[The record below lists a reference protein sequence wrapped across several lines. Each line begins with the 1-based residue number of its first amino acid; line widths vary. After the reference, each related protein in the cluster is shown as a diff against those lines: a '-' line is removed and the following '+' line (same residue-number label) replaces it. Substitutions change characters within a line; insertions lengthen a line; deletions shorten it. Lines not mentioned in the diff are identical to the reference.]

1 MKLSYI
7 ITFVAGALLGAAP
20 TYFIT
25 RNIERKRA
33 DAEIQAYKDHVDK
46 RISELDNM
54 LEEKNMNA
62 VREDDVVLSE
72 SEEKSIEELSKKVD
86 KAVDEY
92 NKTVERIKWQGQM
105 TPDEARE
112 TGDPELIEAA
122 EWLDKRNKM
131 LAEGKIKGQD
141 GSPQVIS
148 MLTYTG
154 EGEGEYTYQDDYD
167 HVSLDWYAGDCVLS
181 YSHNCEVNGEEHEMG
196 EIVEKP
202 NFVVGWKW
210 KEHFGDPELF
220 NDADCVYVRNE
231 LLKCDFEIIRDEG
244 KYREIVLGDYDEEDN
259 DEQSKS

>member
-33 DAEIQAYKDHVDK
+33 DEEIQAYKDHVDK
-46 RISELDNM
+46 RISD
-54 LEEKNMNA
+54 LEEKLGSQEN
-62 VREDDVVLSE
+62 VREEDIVLSE

-122 EWLDKRNKM
+122 EWLDRRNKM
-131 LAEGKIKGQD
+131 LEEGRIKGQD

-167 HVSLDWYAGDCVLS
+167 HVSLDWYAGDCILS

-220 NDADCVYVRNE
+220 NDEDCVYVRNE
-231 LLKCDFEIIRDEG
+231 LLKCDFEIIRDAG

>member
-1 MKLSYI
+1 MKLSYV
-7 ITFVAGALLGAAP
+7 ITFAAGALLGAVP

-33 DAEIQAYKDHVDK
+33 DEEIQAYKDHVDK
-46 RISELDNM
+46 RISD
-54 LEEKNMNA
+54 LEERLGSQEKI
-62 VREDDVVLSE
+62 VLSE
-72 SEEKSIEELSKKVD
+72 SEEKSIEELSKNVD
-86 KAVDEY
+86 NAVEEY
-92 NKTVERIKWQGQM
+92 NKTMERIKWQGQM

-154 EGEGEYTYQDDYD
+154 EGEGEYTYQEDYD
-167 HVSLDWYAGDCVLS
+167 HVSLDWYAGDCVLA
-181 YSHNCEVNGEEHEMG
+181 YANLCEVDGVEHEMG
-196 EIVEKP
+196 EIVDKP

-220 NDADCVYVRNE
+220 NDEDCVYVRNE
-231 LLKCDFEIIRDEG
+231 FLKCDFEIIRDAG
-244 KYREIVLGDYDEEDN
+244 SYREIVLGDYSEEENGSD
-259 DEQSKS
+259 KS

>member
-1 MKLSYI
+1 MKLSYVV
-7 ITFVAGALLGAAP
+7 TFMAGALLGAVP

-33 DAEIQAYKDHVDK
+33 DEEIQAYKDHVDK
-46 RISELDNM
+46 RISD
-54 LEEKNMNA
+54 LEERLGSQEK
-62 VREDDVVLSE
+62 VVLSE
-72 SEEKSIEELSKKVD
+72 SEEKSIEELSKNVD
-86 KAVDEY
+86 SAVEEY
-92 NKTVERIKWQGQM
+92 NKTMERIKWQGQM

-148 MLTYTG
+148 ALSYTG

-167 HVSLDWYAGDCVLS
+167 HVSLDWYAGDCVLA
-181 YSHNCEVNGEEHEMG
+181 YSNLCEVDGVEHEMG

-220 NDADCVYVRNE
+220 NDEDCVYVRNE
-231 LLKCDFEIIRDEG
+231 FLKCDFEIIRDAG
-244 KYREIVLGDYDEEDN
+244 SYREIVLGDYSEEENGSD
-259 DEQSKS
+259 KS

>member
-7 ITFVAGALLGAAP
+7 ITFAAGALLGAVP

-33 DAEIQAYKDHVDK
+33 DEEIQAYKDHVDK
-46 RISELDNM
+46 RISD
-54 LEEKNMNA
+54 LEERLGSQDKI
-62 VREDDVVLSE
+62 VLSE
-72 SEEKSIEELSKKVD
+72 SEEKSIEELSKNVD
-86 KAVDEY
+86 NAVEEY
-92 NKTVERIKWQGQM
+92 NKTKERIKWQGQM

-131 LAEGKIKGQD
+131 LSEGKIKGQD

-167 HVSLDWYAGDCVLS
+167 HVSLDWYAGDCVLA
-181 YSHNCEVNGEEHEMG
+181 YANLCEVNGVEHEMG

-220 NDADCVYVRNE
+220 NDEDCVYVRNE
-231 LLKCDFEIIRDEG
+231 FLKCDFEIIRDAG
-244 KYREIVLGDYDEEDN
+244 SYREIVLGDYSEEENGSD
-259 DEQSKS
+259 KS

>member
-1 MKLSYI
+1 MKLSYV
-7 ITFVAGALLGAAP
+7 ITFMAGALLGAVP

-33 DAEIQAYKDHVDK
+33 DEEIQAYKDHVDK
-46 RISELDNM
+46 RISD
-54 LEEKNMNA
+54 LEERLGSQEKI
-62 VREDDVVLSE
+62 VLSE
-72 SEEKSIEELSKKVD
+72 SEEKSIEELSKNVD
-86 KAVDEY
+86 NAVEEY
-92 NKTVERIKWQGQM
+92 NKTMERIKWQGQM

-154 EGEGEYTYQDDYD
+154 EGEGEYTYKDDYD
-167 HVSLDWYAGDCVLS
+167 HVSLDWYAGDCVLA
-181 YSHNCEVNGEEHEMG
+181 YANLCEVDGVEHEMG
-196 EIVEKP
+196 EIVDKP

-210 KEHFGDPELF
+210 KEHFGDQELF
-220 NDADCVYVRNE
+220 NDEDCVYVRNE
-231 LLKCDFEIIRDEG
+231 FLKCDFEIIRDSG
-244 KYREIVLGDYDEEDN
+244 SYREIVLGDYSEEENGSD
-259 DEQSKS
+259 KS

>member
-7 ITFVAGALLGAAP
+7 VTFAAGALLGAVP

-33 DAEIQAYKDHVDK
+33 DEEIQAYKDHVDK
-46 RISELDNM
+46 RISD
-54 LEEKNMNA
+54 LEERLGSQEKI
-62 VREDDVVLSE
+62 VLSE
-72 SEEKSIEELSKKVD
+72 SEEKSIEELSKNVD
-86 KAVDEY
+86 NAVEEY
-92 NKTVERIKWQGQM
+92 NKTRERIKWQGQM

-167 HVSLDWYAGDCVLS
+167 HVSLDWYAGDCVLA
-181 YSHNCEVNGEEHEMG
+181 YANLCEVDGVEHEMG
-196 EIVEKP
+196 EIVDKP

-220 NDADCVYVRNE
+220 NDEDCVYVRNE
-231 LLKCDFEIIRDEG
+231 FLKCDFEIIRDAG
-244 KYREIVLGDYDEEDN
+244 SYREIVLGDYSEEENGSD
-259 DEQSKS
+259 KS

>member
-7 ITFVAGALLGAAP
+7 ITFAAGALLGAVP

-33 DAEIQAYKDHVDK
+33 DEEIQAYKDHVDK
-46 RISELDNM
+46 RISD
-54 LEEKNMNA
+54 LEERLGSHEKI
-62 VREDDVVLSE
+62 VLSE
-72 SEEKSIEELSKKVD
+72 SEEKSIEELSKNVD
-86 KAVDEY
+86 NAVEEY
-92 NKTVERIKWQGQM
+92 NKTMERIKWQGQM

-167 HVSLDWYAGDCVLS
+167 HVSLDWYAGDCVLA
-181 YSHNCEVNGEEHEMG
+181 YANLCEVDGVEHEMG
-196 EIVEKP
+196 EIVDKP

-220 NDADCVYVRNE
+220 NDEDCVYVRNE
-231 LLKCDFEIIRDEG
+231 FLKCDFEIIRDAG
-244 KYREIVLGDYDEEDN
+244 SYREIVLGDYSEEENGSD
-259 DEQSKS
+259 KS

>member
-7 ITFVAGALLGAAP
+7 ITFAAGALLGAVP

-33 DAEIQAYKDHVDK
+33 DEEIQAYKDHVDK
-46 RISELDNM
+46 RISD
-54 LEEKNMNA
+54 LEERLGSQEKI
-62 VREDDVVLSE
+62 VLSE
-72 SEEKSIEELSKKVD
+72 SEEKSIEELSKNVD
-86 KAVDEY
+86 NAVEEY
-92 NKTVERIKWQGQM
+92 NKTKERIKWQGQM

-167 HVSLDWYAGDCVLS
+167 HVSLDWYAGDCVLA
-181 YSHNCEVNGEEHEMG
+181 YANLCEVDGVEHEMG
-196 EIVEKP
+196 EIVDKP

-220 NDADCVYVRNE
+220 NDEDCVYVRNE
-231 LLKCDFEIIRDEG
+231 FLKCDFEIIRDAG
-244 KYREIVLGDYDEEDN
+244 SYREIVLGDYSEEENGSD
-259 DEQSKS
+259 KS

>member
-7 ITFVAGALLGAAP
+7 ITFAAGALLGAVP

-33 DAEIQAYKDHVDK
+33 DEEIQAYKDHVDK
-46 RISELDNM
+46 RISD
-54 LEEKNMNA
+54 LEERLGSQEKI
-62 VREDDVVLSE
+62 VLSE
-72 SEEKSIEELSKKVD
+72 SEEKSIEELSKNVD
-86 KAVDEY
+86 NAVEEY
-92 NKTVERIKWQGQM
+92 NKTMERIKWQGQM

-167 HVSLDWYAGDCVLS
+167 HVSLDWYAGDCVLA
-181 YSHNCEVNGEEHEMG
+181 YANLCEVDGVEHEMG
-196 EIVEKP
+196 EIVDKP

-220 NDADCVYVRNE
+220 NDEDCVYVRNE
-231 LLKCDFEIIRDEG
+231 FLKCDFEIIRDAG
-244 KYREIVLGDYDEEDN
+244 SYREIVLGDYSEEENGSD
-259 DEQSKS
+259 KS

>member
-1 MKLSYI
+1 MKLSYV
-7 ITFVAGALLGAAP
+7 ITFMAGALLGAVP

-33 DAEIQAYKDHVDK
+33 DEEIQAYKDHVDK
-46 RISELDNM
+46 RISD
-54 LEEKNMNA
+54 LEERLGSQEK
-62 VREDDVVLSE
+62 VVLSE
-72 SEEKSIEELSKKVD
+72 SEEKSIEELSKNVD
-86 KAVDEY
+86 SAVEEY
-92 NKTVERIKWQGQM
+92 NKTMERIKWQGQM

-148 MLTYTG
+148 ALSYTG

-167 HVSLDWYAGDCVLS
+167 HVSLDWYAGDCVLA
-181 YSHNCEVNGEEHEMG
+181 YSNLCEVDGVEHEMG

-220 NDADCVYVRNE
+220 NDEDCVYVRNE
-231 LLKCDFEIIRDEG
+231 FLKCDFEIIRDAG
-244 KYREIVLGDYDEEDN
+244 SYREIVLGDYSEEENGSD
-259 DEQSKS
+259 KS

>member
-7 ITFVAGALLGAAP
+7 VTFVAGALLGAVP

-33 DAEIQAYKDHVDK
+33 DEEIQAYKDHVDK
-46 RISELDNM
+46 RISD
-54 LEEKNMNA
+54 LEERLGSQEKI
-62 VREDDVVLSE
+62 VLSE
-72 SEEKSIEELSKKVD
+72 SEEKSIEELSKNVD
-86 KAVDEY
+86 NAVEEY
-92 NKTVERIKWQGQM
+92 NKTKERIKWQGQM

-167 HVSLDWYAGDCVLS
+167 HVSLDWYAGDCVLA
-181 YSHNCEVNGEEHEMG
+181 YANLCEVDGVEHEMG
-196 EIVEKP
+196 EIVDKP

-220 NDADCVYVRNE
+220 NDEDCVYVRNE
-231 LLKCDFEIIRDEG
+231 FLKCDFEIIRDAG
-244 KYREIVLGDYDEEDN
+244 SYREIVLGDYSEEENGSD
-259 DEQSKS
+259 KS

>member
-7 ITFVAGALLGAAP
+7 ITFAVGALAGAVP

-33 DAEIQAYKDHVDK
+33 DAEIEAYKEYVDK
-46 RISELDNM
+46 KIADLEAKIDRNAELD
-54 LEEKNMNA
+54 
-62 VREDDVVLSE
+62 DIVLAE
-72 SEEKSIEELSKKVD
+72 SEEKSIEELSKNVD
-86 KAVDEY
+86 NAVENY
-92 NKTVERIKWQGQM
+92 TKTVERIKWQGQM

-112 TGDPELIEAA
+112 TGDPELIAAA

-131 LAEGKIKGQD
+131 LAEGRIKGQD

-167 HVSLDWYAGDCVLS
+167 HVSLDWYAGDCVLAF
-181 YSHNCEVNGEEHEMG
+181 SHNCLVDGVEHEMG

-220 NDADCVYVRNE
+220 NDEDCVYVRNE
-231 LLKCDFEIIRDEG
+231 FLKCDFEIIRDAG
-244 KYREIVLGDYDEEDN
+244 KYREIVLGNYDEEEENGTD
-259 DEQSKS
+259 KS

>member
-1 MKLSYI
+1 MKLSYV
-7 ITFVAGALLGAAP
+7 ITFAAGALLGAVP

-33 DAEIQAYKDHVDK
+33 DEEIQAYKDHVDK
-46 RISELDNM
+46 RISD
-54 LEEKNMNA
+54 LEERLGSQEKI
-62 VREDDVVLSE
+62 VLSE
-72 SEEKSIEELSKKVD
+72 SEEKSIEELSKNVD
-86 KAVDEY
+86 NAVEEY
-92 NKTVERIKWQGQM
+92 NKTMERIKWQGQM

-154 EGEGEYTYQDDYD
+154 EGEGEYTYQEDYD
-167 HVSLDWYAGDCVLS
+167 HVSLDWYAGDCVLA
-181 YSHNCEVNGEEHEMG
+181 YSNLCEVDGVEHEMG
-196 EIVEKP
+196 EIVDKP

-220 NDADCVYVRNE
+220 NDEDCVYVRNE
-231 LLKCDFEIIRDEG
+231 FLKCDFEIIRDAG
-244 KYREIVLGDYDEEDN
+244 SYREIVLGDYSEEENGSD
-259 DEQSKS
+259 KS

>member
-1 MKLSYI
+1 MKLSYV
-7 ITFVAGALLGAAP
+7 ITFSAGALLGAVP

-33 DAEIQAYKDHVDK
+33 DEEIQAYKDHVDK
-46 RISELDNM
+46 RISD
-54 LEEKNMNA
+54 LEERLGSQEKI
-62 VREDDVVLSE
+62 VLSE
-72 SEEKSIEELSKKVD
+72 SEEKSIEELSKNVD
-86 KAVDEY
+86 NAVEEY
-92 NKTVERIKWQGQM
+92 NKTRERIEWQGQM

-154 EGEGEYTYQDDYD
+154 EGEGEYTYQKDYD
-167 HVSLDWYAGDCVLS
+167 HVSLDWYAGDCVLA
-181 YSHNCEVNGEEHEMG
+181 YSNLCEVDGVEHEMG
-196 EIVEKP
+196 EIVDKP

-220 NDADCVYVRNE
+220 NDEDCVYVRNE
-231 LLKCDFEIIRDEG
+231 FLKCDFEIIRDAG
-244 KYREIVLGDYDEEDN
+244 SYREIVLGDYSEEENGSD
-259 DEQSKS
+259 KS

>member
-1 MKLSYI
+1 MKLSYV
-7 ITFVAGALLGAAP
+7 ITFVAGALLGAVP

-33 DAEIQAYKDHVDK
+33 DEEIQAYKDHVDK
-46 RISELDNM
+46 RISD
-54 LEEKNMNA
+54 LEERLGSQEKI
-62 VREDDVVLSE
+62 VLSE
-72 SEEKSIEELSKKVD
+72 SEEKSIEELSKNVD
-86 KAVDEY
+86 SAVEEY
-92 NKTVERIKWQGQM
+92 NKTMERIKWQGQM

-148 MLTYTG
+148 ALSYTG

-167 HVSLDWYAGDCVLS
+167 HVSLDWYAGDCVLA
-181 YSHNCEVNGEEHEMG
+181 YSNLCEVDGVEHEMG

-220 NDADCVYVRNE
+220 NDEDCVYVRNE
-231 LLKCDFEIIRDEG
+231 FLKCDFEIIRDAG
-244 KYREIVLGDYDEEDN
+244 SYREIVLGDYSEEENGSD
-259 DEQSKS
+259 KS